1 MRIGLIGGLVAL
13 FLGLAAQAQD
23 SGWGDLDSLI
33 LNSLPQDGEVLS
45 AYWLPDHAD
54 PGVART
60 ALAIVYAHIPGSAG
74 NFGID
79 VAVFM
84 RGSDGWTLHRTVD
97 GVFGTDPRD
106 VLFLGDRIEL
116 TTTTLQPEDARCCPS
131 GEKRFSILRT
141 TGAVTQLP

>member
-13 FLGLAAQAQD
+13 VLAVAAQAQD

-33 LNSLPQDGEVLS
+33 LNSLPQDGEVQA
-45 AYWLPDHAD
+45 AYWLPDHTD
-54 PGVART
+54 PSVART

-79 VAVFM
+79 VGVFL
-84 RGSDGWTLHRTVD
+84 RDSDGWAFRYHVD

-116 TTTTLQPEDARCCPS
+116 TTTTLRPEDARCCPS
-131 GEKRFSILRT
+131 GEMRFSILRT
-141 TGAVTQLP
+141 TGTVTQLP